1 MADFGIQTDLTAAQR
16 RLIPALLTSKT
27 VKAAALVAKV
37 SERTA
42 YRWLADDANFQAALS
57 QAEGEVIAGAVRAL
71 LGLAESAVDCLR
83 DTLDDKELS
92 AGVRIR
98 AAALA
103 IDALL
108 RLRELASVEKRLTEL
123 ERTVQD
129 GS

>member
-1 MADFGIQTDLTAAQR
+1 MAEIGSLSASQR

-27 VKAAALVAKV
+27 VQAAALVAKV

-42 YRWLADDANFQAALS
+42 YRWLADDANFREALE
-57 QAEGEVIAGAVRAL
+57 QAEGDVIEGAVRAL
-71 LGLAESAVDCLR
+71 LGLSESAVDCLR
-83 DTLDDKELS
+83 VTLDDKELP
-92 AGVRIR
+92 AGVKLR

-123 ERTVQD
+123 ERRLDD

>member
-27 VKAAALVAKV
+27 VQAAALVAKV

-42 YRWLADDANFQAALS
+42 YRWLADDANFQAELAR
-57 QAEGEVIAGAVRAL
+57 AEGEVISGAVRAL

-83 DTLDDKELS
+83 TTLDDKELP
-92 AGVRIR
+92 AGVKLR

-108 RLRELASVEKRLTEL
+108 RLRELASVEKRLAEL